1 MIWVLVLSFS
11 RCFSGK
17 DLCKIGSNDFGKRFN
32 VTFLRPRASFIGW
45 RCREGEKD
53 ATQRIDS
60 EDGHFFLLGIS
71 KRSIAKDWKDF
82 SKDLQRFDCMSPG
95 VVGVCTKIRLLKFTA
110 WHQRAW
116 SFLVDAKVTQC
127 KSCQMVI
134 VCYIVQY
141 IDIYIYICHTYTIIC
156 LFFSRSRELLSLCN
170 TSHIQPPLCF
180 FPWA

>member
-141 IDIYIYICHTYTIIC
+141 IDIYIYICHKYTIIC
-156 LFFSRSRELLSLCN
+156 LFFSR
-170 TSHIQPPLCF
+170 
-180 FPWA
+180 